1 MKHHKNRKEP
11 NEMKPILKAILLCT
25 LALVLTLLTVGCN
38 AAPKSY
44 ANHEAYSHLYEETDS
59 EDAKQLK
66 HVIIAHIDAY
76 NNGDAEGYY
85 ELFNMEKEDL
95 NFNVAQFASMRQ
107 NAILT
112 YHPESI
118 MTAFVNEDN
127 AQALITM
134 TCRAEDKTSGEVL
147 YYYRTDMTY
156 TMVRDGKWKIT
167 LQTPGAEED
176 LMSTLTESDTA
187 AQ

>member
-1 MKHHKNRKEP
+1 MKS
-11 NEMKPILKAILLCT
+11 ILKPLLLCAVT
-25 LALVLTLLTVGCN
+25 LALTLLAVGCSGT
-38 AAPKSY
+38 AKSY
-44 ANHEAYSHLYEETDS
+44 ENNEAYSHLYEETDS

-66 HVIIAHIDAY
+66 HVIIAHLDAY
-76 NNGDAEGYY
+76 NNGDADGYY
-85 ELFNMEKEDL
+85 ALFNMEKEDL
-95 NFNVAQFASMRQ
+95 NFNVAQFNAMRQ
-107 NAILT
+107 NAILS

-167 LQTPGAEED
+167 LQTPGSEED
-176 LMSTLTESDTA
+176 LMSSLTESDTA
-187 AQ
+187 AVE

>member
-1 MKHHKNRKEP
+1 MKS
-11 NEMKPILKAILLCT
+11 ILKPLLLCAVA
-25 LALVLTLLTVGCN
+25 LAMTLLAVGCN
-38 AAPKSY
+38 GTSKSY
-44 ANHEAYSHLYEETDS
+44 ENNDTYRHLYEETDS

-66 HVIIAHIDAY
+66 HVIIAHLDAY

-85 ELFNMEKEDL
+85 ALFNMEKEDL
-95 NFNVAQFASMRQ
+95 NFNVAQFAAMRQ
-107 NAILT
+107 NAILS

-134 TCRAEDKTSGEVL
+134 TCRAEDKTTGEVL
-147 YYYRTDMTY
+147 YYYRTEMTY

-176 LMSTLTESDTA
+176 LMSTLTEDTTA
-187 AQ
+187 ES